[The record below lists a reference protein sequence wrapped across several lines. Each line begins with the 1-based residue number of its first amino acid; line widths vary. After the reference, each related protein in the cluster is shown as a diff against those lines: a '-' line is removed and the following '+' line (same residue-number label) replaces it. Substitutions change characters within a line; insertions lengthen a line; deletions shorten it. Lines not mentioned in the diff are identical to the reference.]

1 MMYDAHVA
9 ALLEAWNEGNLD
21 GLDAHLDP
29 NTIRRGPPSASSD
42 ANNLEELKQVI
53 TDFRT
58 TFPDAKVTIDE
69 IHFQEGRSFARWTF
83 TGTNTGPGDFPPTGK
98 PVEFKGS
105 SFGHYAGGKLVEEHV
120 YFDGFDMM
128 SQLGLVP
135 DPSAAG

>member
-1 MMYDAHVA
+1 MYDAHVA
-9 ALLEAWNEGNLD
+9 ALLAAWSEGNLD
-21 GLDAHLDP
+21 GLDAYLDP

-42 ANNLEELKQVI
+42 ANDLGELKQVI

-58 TFPDAKVTIDE
+58 SFPDATERVVGD
-69 IHFQEGRSFARWTF
+69 HVPF

-98 PVEFKGS
+98 AVEFKGS

-135 DPSAAG
+135 DPS